1 MPVSRG
7 HRVLL
12 LSTAFAIAAGT
23 AGVALGDDEGER
35 ASSSSS
41 RDFPPLR
48 DGQWAWSFSSYDGD
62 VVDVRS
68 RRCPK
73 HHPHRVGSFSY
84 HTTKV
89 VNGKVESHSSTG
101 SFCAK

>member
-12 LSTAFAIAAGT
+12 LSTALAIAAGT
-23 AGVALGDDEGER
+23 AGVALGDDQGER
-35 ASSSSS
+35 ASSSS

-48 DGQWAWSFSSYDGD
+48 DGHWEWSFSSHDGD
-62 VVDVRS
+62 VIDVRS